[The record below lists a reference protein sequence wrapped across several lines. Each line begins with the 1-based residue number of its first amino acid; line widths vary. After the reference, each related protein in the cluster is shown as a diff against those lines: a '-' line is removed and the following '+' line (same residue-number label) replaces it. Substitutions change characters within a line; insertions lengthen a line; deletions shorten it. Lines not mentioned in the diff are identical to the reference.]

1 MTKLL
6 ELPLRIFLMIT
17 GIIFVFA
24 LPSLIGIRKSLIF
37 TLDSFWEYVEST
49 FSKLTQT
56 DYLYIVTLLDQMNIA
71 ESYRY
76 SMTIVFISL
85 LLVISFGMVT
95 AILIQNAPKKL
106 RNTFKKVINFF
117 EGVPDLLIIFL
128 FQFFVITLYQSTGIK
143 FLQLYGIFGQKPYF
157 VPIITISCLPV
168 LFLIQFLIKV
178 LEEEEVKDYVLYL
191 KAKGLSQFNILVVH
205 MLRNIFPL
213 FIIQLRTSIWIIL
226 SNIYLLEYMFNIQ
239 GFTKTFQS
247 ATESGE
253 FLVLIICLLLF
264 TLPLLIM
271 EAVSYIVLKFF
282 KGKESTSL

>member
-1 MTKLL
+1 MNKLL
-6 ELPLRIFLMIT
+6 ELPLRIFLMIS

-37 TLDSFWEYVEST
+37 TFNPFWEYVETT
-49 FSKLTQT
+49 FLKLTQIKNP
-56 DYLYIVTLLDQMNIA
+56 YIITLLDQMNIV

-76 SMTIVFISL
+76 SMTIVISSL
-85 LLVISFGMVT
+85 LVVISIGMIS
-95 AILIQNAPKKL
+95 AILVQKTPKKI
-106 RNTFKKVINFF
+106 RNILKKVINFF
-117 EGVPDLLIIFL
+117 EAVPDLLIIFL
-128 FQFFVITLYQSTGIK
+128 FQFFIITLYQTTGLK

-168 LFLIQFLIKV
+168 LFLMQFLIKV
-178 LEEEEVKDYVLYL
+178 LEEEELKDYVLYL
-191 KAKGLSQFNILVVH
+191 KAKGLSQFRILVVH
-205 MLRNIFPL
+205 MIRNIFPL

-239 GFTKTFQS
+239 GFTKTFQT

-282 KGKESTSL
+282 KGKEISSL

>member
-1 MTKLL
+1 MNKLL
-6 ELPLRIFLMIT
+6 ELPLRIFLMIS

-37 TLDSFWEYVEST
+37 TFNPFWEYVETT
-49 FSKLTQT
+49 FLKLTQIKNS
-56 DYLYIVTLLDQMNIA
+56 YIITLLDQMNIV

-76 SMTIVFISL
+76 SMTIVISSL
-85 LLVISFGMVT
+85 LVVISIGMIS
-95 AILIQNAPKKL
+95 AILVQKAPKKL

-117 EGVPDLLIIFL
+117 EAVPDLLIIFL
-128 FQFFVITLYQSTGIK
+128 FQFFVITLYQSTGLK
-143 FLQLYGIFGQKPYF
+143 FLQLYGNFGQKPYF
-157 VPIITISCLPV
+157 IPIVTVSCLPV
-168 LFLIQFLIKV
+168 LFLMQFLIKV
-178 LEEEEVKDYVLYL
+178 LEEEELKDYVLYL
-191 KAKGLSQFNILVVH
+191 KAKGLSQFRILVVH
-205 MLRNIFPL
+205 MIRNIFPL

-239 GFTKTFQS
+239 GFTKTFQT

-282 KGKESTSL
+282 KGKESSSL